1 MKGVDRM
8 KLRHEYKH
16 ELSYVEM
23 LSLRPRLKAVMQ
35 PDPHTIDGKYFI
47 RSLYFDNVYDKAL
60 REKIDGVSN
69 REKFRIRYYN
79 RDTSRIILEKKSKI
93 YGLCNKKQTIIDIET
108 AKAICECDLR
118 ALESKKDPL
127 VVELYQKM
135 LTEGLRPKVI
145 VDYDREPFVFD
156 AGNVRVTL
164 DYNIRT
170 GLHLTDFLNTECVT
184 VPASFGTCIMEVKWD
199 DYLPDIVRDAVLL
212 PHSRTGSF
220 SKYEACRLP
229 MI

>member
-23 LSLRPRLKAVMQ
+23 LGLRQKLKVVMHS
-35 PDPHTIDGKYFI
+35 DPHATDGKYFI

-79 RDTSRIILEKKSKI
+79 LDTSRIILEKKSKI
-93 YGLCNKKQTIIDIET
+93 YGLCNKKQTVIDIET
-108 AKAICECDLR
+108 AKAICECDFKI
-118 ALESKKDPL
+118 LESKKDSL

-135 LTEGLRPKVI
+135 LTEGLRPKAI
-145 VDYDREPFVFD
+145 VDYDREPFVFE
-156 AGNVRVTL
+156 AGNVRVTI

-170 GLHLTDFLNTECVT
+170 GLKNTDFLDIDAVT
-184 VPASFGTCIMEVKWD
+184 VPVVDSPIILEVKWD
-199 DYLPDIVRDAVLL
+199 EYLPGIIRDAVQI
-212 PHSRTGSF
+212 PATHTAAF
-220 SKYEACRLP
+220 SKYAACR
-229 MI
+229 MYD

>member
-1 MKGVDRM
+1 MKGVDKM

-23 LSLRPRLKAVMQ
+23 LVLRQRLRAVMQ

-79 RDTSRIILEKKSKI
+79 HDISRIILEKKSKI
-93 YGLCNKKQTIIDIET
+93 YGLCNKKQAIIDIEI
-108 AKAICECDLR
+108 AKAICECDFKT
-118 ALESKKDPL
+118 LESKKESL

-135 LTEGLRPKVI
+135 LTEGLRPKAI
-145 VDYDREPFVFD
+145 VDYDREPFVFE
-156 AGNVRVTL
+156 AGNVRVTI

-170 GLHLTDFLNTECVT
+170 GLKNTDFLNMDAVT
-184 VPASFGTCIMEVKWD
+184 IPVVDSPIILEVKWD
-199 DYLPDIVRDAVLL
+199 EYLPGIIRDVVQIPAT
-212 PHSRTGSF
+212 HTAAF
-220 SKYEACRLP
+220 SKYAACR
-229 MI
+229 MYD

>member
-1 MKGVDRM
+1 M
-8 KLRHEYKH
+8 KLRHEFKH

-23 LSLRPRLKAVMQ
+23 LSLRSRLKAVMQ
-35 PDPHTIDGKYFI
+35 PDPHAIDGKYFI

-93 YGLCNKKQTIIDIET
+93 YGLCNKKQTLIDMET
-108 AKAICECDLR
+108 TKAICECDLR
-118 ALESKKDPL
+118 ALESKTDPL

-170 GLHLTDFLNTECVT
+170 GLKNTDFLNADAVT
-184 VPASFGTCIMEVKWD
+184 IPVVDLPIILEVKWD
-199 DYLPDIVRDAVLL
+199 EYLPGIIRDVVQVPAT
-212 PHSRTGSF
+212 HTAAF
-220 SKYEACRLP
+220 SKYAACR
-229 MI
+229 MYD

>member
-1 MKGVDRM
+1 M

-23 LSLRPRLKAVMQ
+23 LSLRSRLKAVMQ
-35 PDPHTIDGKYFI
+35 PDPHAIDGKYFI

-79 RDTSRIILEKKSKI
+79 RDISRIILEKKSKI
-93 YGLCNKKQTIIDIET
+93 YGLCNKKQTVIDIDT
-108 AKAICECDLR
+108 VKAICECNLK
-118 ALESKKDPL
+118 ALEANKDPL

-145 VDYDREPFVFD
+145 VDYDREPFVFS

-164 DYNIRT
+164 DYNIKT
-170 GLHLTDFLNTECVT
+170 GLKNTDFLNTDAVT
-184 VPASFGTCIMEVKWD
+184 IPVVDSPIILEVKWD
-199 DYLPDIVRDAVLL
+199 EYLPSIIKDVVQVPAT
-212 PHSRTGSF
+212 HTAAF
-220 SKYEACRLP
+220 SKYAACR
-229 MI
+229 MYDYRMGNS

>member
-93 YGLCNKKQTIIDIET
+93 YGLCNKKQTLIDMET
-108 AKAICECDLR
+108 TKAICECDLR
-118 ALESKKDPL
+118 TLESKTDPL

-170 GLHLTDFLNTECVT
+170 GLKNTDFLNTDALTIPV
-184 VPASFGTCIMEVKWD
+184 VDSPIILEVKWD
-199 DYLPDIVRDAVLL
+199 EYLPGIIRDVVQVPAT
-212 PHSRTGSF
+212 HTAAF
-220 SKYEACRLP
+220 SKYAACR
-229 MI
+229 MYD

>member
-35 PDPHTIDGKYFI
+35 PDPHVIDGKYFI

-93 YGLCNKKQTIIDIET
+93 YGLCNKKQTLIDMET
-108 AKAICECDLR
+108 TKAICECDLR
-118 ALESKKDPL
+118 ALESKTDPL

-170 GLHLTDFLNTECVT
+170 GLKNTDFLNTDALTIPV
-184 VPASFGTCIMEVKWD
+184 VDSPIIMEVKWD
-199 DYLPDIVRDAVLL
+199 EYLPGIIRDVVQVPAT
-212 PHSRTGSF
+212 HTAAF
-220 SKYEACRLP
+220 SKYAACR
-229 MI
+229 MYD

>member
-1 MKGVDRM
+1 M

-23 LSLRPRLKAVMQ
+23 LSLRSRLKAVMQ
-35 PDPHTIDGKYFI
+35 PDPHAIDGKYFI

-79 RDTSRIILEKKSKI
+79 RDISRIILEKKSKI
-93 YGLCNKKQTIIDIET
+93 YGLCNKKQTVIDIDT
-108 AKAICECDLR
+108 VKAICECNLK
-118 ALESKKDPL
+118 ALEANKDPL

-145 VDYDREPFVFD
+145 VDYDREPFVFS

-164 DYNIRT
+164 DYNIKT
-170 GLHLTDFLNTECVT
+170 GLKNTDFLNTDAVT
-184 VPASFGTCIMEVKWD
+184 IPVVDSPIILEVKWD
-199 DYLPDIVRDAVLL
+199 EYLPSIIKDVVQIPAT
-212 PHSRTGSF
+212 HTAAF
-220 SKYEACRLP
+220 SKYAACR
-229 MI
+229 MYD

>member
-35 PDPHTIDGKYFI
+35 PDPHVIDGKYFI

-93 YGLCNKKQTIIDIET
+93 YGLCNKKQTLIDMET
-108 AKAICECDLR
+108 TKAICECDLR
-118 ALESKKDPL
+118 ALESKTDPL

-170 GLHLTDFLNTECVT
+170 GLKNTDFLNTDALTIPV
-184 VPASFGTCIMEVKWD
+184 VDSPIILEVKWD
-199 DYLPDIVRDAVLL
+199 EYLPGIIRDVVQVPAT
-212 PHSRTGSF
+212 HTAAF
-220 SKYEACRLP
+220 SKYAACR
-229 MI
+229 MYD

>member
-8 KLRHEYKH
+8 KLRHEFKH

-93 YGLCNKKQTIIDIET
+93 YGLCNKKQTLIDLET
-108 AKAICECDLR
+108 TKAICECDLR

-156 AGNVRVTL
+156 VGNVRVTL

-170 GLHLTDFLNTECVT
+170 GLKNTDFLNADAVT
-184 VPASFGTCIMEVKWD
+184 IPVVDSPIILEVKWD
-199 DYLPDIVRDAVLL
+199 EYLPGIIRDVIQVPAT
-212 PHSRTGSF
+212 HTAAF
-220 SKYEACRLP
+220 SKYAACR
-229 MI
+229 MYD

>member
-1 MKGVDRM
+1 M

-35 PDPHTIDGKYFI
+35 PDPHVIDGKYFI

-93 YGLCNKKQTIIDIET
+93 YGLCNKKQTLIDMET
-108 AKAICECDLR
+108 TKAICECDLR
-118 ALESKKDPL
+118 ALESKTDPL

-170 GLHLTDFLNTECVT
+170 GLKNTDFLNTDALTIPV
-184 VPASFGTCIMEVKWD
+184 VDSPIILEVKWD
-199 DYLPDIVRDAVLL
+199 EYLPGIIRDVVQVSAT
-212 PHSRTGSF
+212 HTAAF
-220 SKYEACRLP
+220 SKYAACR
-229 MI
+229 MYD

>member
-1 MKGVDRM
+1 M

-35 PDPHTIDGKYFI
+35 PDPHVIDGKYFI

-93 YGLCNKKQTIIDIET
+93 YGLCNKKQTLIDMET
-108 AKAICECDLR
+108 TKAICECDLR
-118 ALESKKDPL
+118 ALESKTDPL

-170 GLHLTDFLNTECVT
+170 GLKNTDFLNTDALTIPV
-184 VPASFGTCIMEVKWD
+184 VDSPIILEVKWD
-199 DYLPDIVRDAVLL
+199 EYLPGIIRDVVQVPAT
-212 PHSRTGSF
+212 HTAAF
-220 SKYEACRLP
+220 SKYAACR
-229 MI
+229 MYD

>member
-1 MKGVDRM
+1 M
-8 KLRHEYKH
+8 KLRHEFKH

-79 RDTSRIILEKKSKI
+79 HDTSRIILEKKSKI
-93 YGLCNKKQTIIDIET
+93 YGLCNKKQTLIDLET

-118 ALESKKDPL
+118 ALESKTDPL

-170 GLHLTDFLNTECVT
+170 GLKNTDFLNADAVT
-184 VPASFGTCIMEVKWD
+184 IPVVDSPIILEVKWD
-199 DYLPDIVRDAVLL
+199 EYLPGIIRDVVQVPAT
-212 PHSRTGSF
+212 HTAAF
-220 SKYEACRLP
+220 SKYAACR
-229 MI
+229 MYD

>member
-23 LSLRPRLKAVMQ
+23 LGLRQRLKAVMQ
-35 PDPHTIDGKYFI
+35 SDPHATDGKYFI

-79 RDTSRIILEKKSKI
+79 HDTSRIILEKKSKI
-93 YGLCNKKQTIIDIET
+93 YGLCNKKQTVIDIET
-108 AKAICECDLR
+108 AKAICECDFKI
-118 ALESKKDPL
+118 LESKKDSL

-135 LTEGLRPKVI
+135 LTEGLRPKAI
-145 VDYDREPFVFD
+145 VDYDREPFVFE
-156 AGNVRVTL
+156 AGNVRVTI

-170 GLHLTDFLNTECVT
+170 GLKNTDFLDIDAVT
-184 VPASFGTCIMEVKWD
+184 VPVVDSPIILEVKWD
-199 DYLPDIVRDAVLL
+199 EYLPGIIRDAVQI
-212 PHSRTGSF
+212 PATHTAAF
-220 SKYEACRLP
+220 SKYAACR
-229 MI
+229 MYD

>member
-93 YGLCNKKQTIIDIET
+93 YGLCNKKQTLIDMET
-108 AKAICECDLR
+108 TKAICECDLR
-118 ALESKKDPL
+118 ALESKTDPL

-170 GLHLTDFLNTECVT
+170 GLKNTDFLNTDALTIPV
-184 VPASFGTCIMEVKWD
+184 VDSPIILEVKWD
-199 DYLPDIVRDAVLL
+199 EYLPGIIRDVVQVPAT
-212 PHSRTGSF
+212 HTAAF
-220 SKYEACRLP
+220 SKYAACR
-229 MI
+229 MYD

>member
-23 LSLRPRLKAVMQ
+23 LGLRQRLKAVMQ
-35 PDPHTIDGKYFI
+35 SDPHATDGKYFI

-79 RDTSRIILEKKSKI
+79 HDTSRIILEKKSKI
-93 YGLCNKKQTIIDIET
+93 YGLCNKKQTVIDIET
-108 AKAICECDLR
+108 AKAICECNFKT
-118 ALESKKDPL
+118 LESKKDSL

-135 LTEGLRPKVI
+135 LTEGLRPKAI
-145 VDYDREPFVFD
+145 VDYD
-156 AGNVRVTL
+156 
-164 DYNIRT
+164 
-170 GLHLTDFLNTECVT
+170 
-184 VPASFGTCIMEVKWD
+184 
-199 DYLPDIVRDAVLL
+199 
-212 PHSRTGSF
+212 
-220 SKYEACRLP
+220 
-229 MI
+229 